1 MATIPKM
8 KAKYGT
14 FYDKLHKTSK
24 QLSVQSLYVYLRNI
38 SRLRGLLHDTEDLPE
53 SGKWLLDK
61 KLLAKFDALDLNKRR
76 LMSVAAVKGLKAYGL
91 TSEEWNDRLA
101 RASDAY
107 DKQRKKRHI
116 TQKESGKWPKDG
128 FKSLRTAAK
137 DEKLL
142 IKKVLKKPEKTQKDL
157 IKIQNW
163 IILFLYSF
171 HPMRL
176 DFADLNLEKPVKDK
190 KENFLFKVPRK
201 GWVLTLR
208 KYKTAKFRGETEIK
222 VARAPSRALSLFVP
236 LVKSLTTH
244 GKFLTNSTGG
254 SLSRNGLSKL
264 LTKLTK
270 KHLGV
275 GFSASLIRVLFSTAN
290 VKTIE
295 DASKISNEM
304 MHNLEQTLAYT
315 RKDVKK

>member
-1 MATIPKM
+1 MATVPKM
-8 KAKYGT
+8 KAKYGS
-14 FYDKLHKTSK
+14 FFERLRKSSK
-24 QLSVQSLYVYLRNI
+24 NLSVQSLYVYLRNI
-38 SRLRGLLHDTEDLPE
+38 SRLRGLLHDTEDLPD

-61 KLLAKFDALDLNKRR
+61 KLLAKFDSLDLNKRR
-76 LMSVAAVKGLKAYGL
+76 LMSVAAVKALKAYGG
-91 TSEEWNDRLA
+91 TSEEWNKRLA
-101 RASDAY
+101 RASDSY
-107 DKQRKKRHI
+107 DKLRKKRHV
-116 TQKESGKWPKDG
+116 TKKESGKWPKNG
-128 FKSLRTAAK
+128 FQSLRNAAK

-142 IKKVLKKPEKTQKDL
+142 IKKILKKPEKTVKDL
-157 IKIQNW
+157 LKIQNW
-163 IILFLYSF
+163 VVLFLYSF
-171 HPMRL
+171 HPLRL
-176 DFADLNLEKPVKDK
+176 DFADLNLAKPVKGVKD
-190 KENFLFKVPRK
+190 NYLFKAPRK
-201 GWVLTLR
+201 GWGLTLR

-222 VARAPSRALSLFVP
+222 IARAPSRALSMFVP
-236 LVKSLTTH
+236 LVKSLTKH
-244 GKFLTNSTGG
+244 GKLLTNSTGG

-315 RKDVKK
+315 RKDAK